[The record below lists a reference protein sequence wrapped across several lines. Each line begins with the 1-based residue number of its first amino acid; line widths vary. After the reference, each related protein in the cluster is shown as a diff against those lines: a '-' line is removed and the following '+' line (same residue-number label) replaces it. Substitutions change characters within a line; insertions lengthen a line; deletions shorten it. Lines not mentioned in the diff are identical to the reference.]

1 MVDTVM
7 IMDESQQRIKK
18 INWVFAA
25 TVLISLAAG
34 FIPFGRITQNYAV
47 LMILSQVILIIPA
60 IVYLL
65 KEKISFADA
74 VRFRPVRPANI
85 MLLILLTILITP
97 LMTLINAISMLFAQN
112 TTMYTMTNL
121 ASQNNLLIAVGTTA
135 LIPCIFEES
144 VYRGIFY
151 NEYRKVKPLAAI
163 FLSAF
168 LFGILHL
175 NFNQFSYAFTM
186 GIVFALIIE
195 ATDSILSTMIVH
207 FFINAGSIVTLYA
220 YPKLLAYLEMNYY
233 SAIERGDYESSE
245 RITEFLGGTDFS
257 MQNILQN
264 SQQSM
269 NSMTIVDVL
278 RQNGL
283 MALVCTILGFFVFR
297 AIAVNA
303 GRWDYIKR
311 LFSNSSK
318 YEEEKLEQGEIY
330 GLKQER
336 LETIS
341 YSVSVEENKRKHL
354 ITLPLAIAI
363 IICFALMIL
372 NEM

>member
-60 IVYLL
+60 VVYLL

-151 NEYRKVKPLAAI
+151 NEYQKVKPLAAI